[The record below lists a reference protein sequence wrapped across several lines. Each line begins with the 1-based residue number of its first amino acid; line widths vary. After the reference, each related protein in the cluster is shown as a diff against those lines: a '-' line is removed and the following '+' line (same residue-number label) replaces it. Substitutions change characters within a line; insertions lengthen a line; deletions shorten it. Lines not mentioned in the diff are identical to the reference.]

1 MGTTELGGKVTCE
14 YGVSAFWMLYN
25 SSFDTLVD
33 HQNMGWLEDGDR
45 VCPQFSEMDGDG
57 C

>member
-1 MGTTELGGKVTCE
+1 VGTTELGGKVTCE